1 MQQVSISRDENN
13 IKETLDDY
21 NINGEQEELLE
32 KKMTDQIFIILIKM
46 NKQT

>member
-1 MQQVSISRDENN
+1 MQQVSISRDKNN